1 MEKKKKKLT
10 KTDKLKEEC
19 AENLAGWKRAQ
30 ADYHN
35 LLKETSLQK
44 VDLIKNANQTL
55 ILELLPI
62 LDNFKMAF
70 GQIPEKE
77 KDGAWGIGFAHI
89 RKQLEDLLGSYG
101 VEVIKTVGEQFN
113 TEEHEAI
120 ESRVEKG
127 KADDLILEERKPG
140 YKLNGKVIQV
150 ANVIVNSL
158 NKE

>member
-19 AENLAGWKRAQ
+19 ADNLSGWKRAQ
-30 ADYHN
+30 ADYQN
-35 LLKETSLQK
+35 LLKESSLQK

-70 GQIPEKE
+70 SQIPEE
-77 KDGAWGIGFAHI
+77 ETDGAWVVGFSHI
-89 RKQLEDLLGSYG
+89 KKQFEDLLISYG

-113 TEEHEAI
+113 PEEHEAI
-120 ESRVEKG
+120 ESREEKD
-127 KADDLILEERKPG
+127 KIDDLILEERKAG
-140 YKLNGKVIQV
+140 YRLNGKVIQV

-158 NKE
+158 KK

>member
-1 MEKKKKKLT
+1 MEKKQKKLT

-19 AENLAGWKRAQ
+19 AEYLAGWKRAQ
-30 ADYHN
+30 ADYQN
-35 LLKETSLQK
+35 LLKESSLQK

-77 KDGAWGIGFAHI
+77 EGSPWVIGFSHI
-89 RKQLEDLLGSYG
+89 RKQFEDLLNSYG

-120 ESRVEKG
+120 ESREEKD
-127 KADDLILEERKPG
+127 KADDLVLEERKPG

-158 NKE
+158 DKK